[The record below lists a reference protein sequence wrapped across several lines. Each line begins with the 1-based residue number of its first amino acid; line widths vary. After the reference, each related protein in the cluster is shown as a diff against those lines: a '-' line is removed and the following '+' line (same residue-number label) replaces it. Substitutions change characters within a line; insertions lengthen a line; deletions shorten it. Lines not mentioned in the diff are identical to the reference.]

1 MIGEHTVSFSSWNDD
16 QSRFVEVQYT
26 IRLED
31 HADADVS
38 IELLYEP
45 KLPEELQEPV
55 HQGIY
60 AGVHTAIG
68 YLPTPPAN
76 GVTVKLLQLSVSAQ
90 PEIASPDEG
99 QFLADVLETEFMSVV
114 GGLWNAGQYVDG
126 TL

>member
-1 MIGEHTVSFSSWNDD
+1 MIGEHTVSFSCWNDD

-38 IELLYEP
+38 IEWLYTSA
-45 KLPEELQEPV
+45 LPEALLDVV

-68 YLPTPPAN
+68 YLPTPSVN
-76 GVTVKLLQLSVSAQ
+76 GVTVKVLQLSISTQ
-90 PEIASPDEG
+90 PEIASADDG
-99 QFLADVLETEFMSVV
+99 QFLADILETEFMSVV